1 MTSTAFVLSGRS
13 WVPKAWRLLIIID
26 RKANMPHTISVHPG
40 RVLLDELE
48 ERGISQSALAE
59 HIGVLPRTINEICR
73 AKRGISAEMAVKLSM
88 ALGASPQ
95 FWLNLQKNW
104 ELSQVKRRRL
114 KGIKPIA
121 A

>member
-1 MTSTAFVLSGRS
+1 M
-13 WVPKAWRLLIIID
+13 
-26 RKANMPHTISVHPG
+26 HTTNVHPG
-40 RVLLDELE
+40 AVLNDELE
-48 ERGISQSALAE
+48 ERDISQTGLAR

-73 AKRGISAEMAVKLSM
+73 GKRGISAAMAIKLSM

-104 ELSQVKRRRL
+104 ELGSVPRRSVRR
-114 KGIKPIA
+114 IKPIA